1 MQTLWKS
8 KLDQDEPVSD
18 DISSAWNKLKA
29 DLNLL
34 SNVSFKRQAYDD
46 RCDLIICCDASKNLS
61 GFNCYA
67 NGAVNG
73 KLETN
78 LIFAK
83 SKNAP
88 TKTKSLPTLELL
100 SVFLAF
106 KCLDSI
112 LNAVTGKIDSI
123 IICVDAQIVLPWIL
137 SSVLKVKKLFASNR
151 VKDIS

>member
-1 MQTLWKS
+1 M
-8 KLDQDEPVSD
+8 
-18 DISSAWNKLKA
+18 
-29 DLNLL
+29 

-123 IICVDAQIVLPWIL
+123 IICVDAQIVLSWIL
-137 SSVLKVKKLFASNR
+137 SKCVESKNLFASNR